1 MLRIT
6 MIGMMAVFLAMV
18 LKKDKA
24 EFGLLVILGACVVI
38 LGLSLSKVEEVVGAV
53 RKLEG
58 YLGQGSLYIGV
69 LLKMVG
75 ITYVAEFGASLCSDA
90 GYQAVAGQVEVFGEV
105 MIMAGRGAGFLCFF
119 LVVGGIL

>member
-1 MLRIT
+1 MLRIA

-18 LKKDKA
+18 LKKDKS

-53 RKLEG
+53 RTLEG
-58 YLGQGSLYIGV
+58 YLGQGSMYIGI

-75 ITYVAEFGASLCSDA
+75 ITYGAVFGANLCSDA
-90 GYQAVAGQVEVFGEV
+90 GYQAVAGQIEFYGKL
-105 MIMAGRGAGFLCFF
+105 MIMA
-119 LVVGGIL
+119 VSVPILMSLIEMIGNM

>member
-90 GYQAVAGQVEVFGEV
+90 GYQAVAGQIEFYGKL
-105 MIMAGRGAGFLCFF
+105 MIMA
-119 LVVGGIL
+119 VSVPILMSLIEMIGNI

>member
-24 EFGLLVILGACVVI
+24 EFGLLVILGACMVL
-38 LGLSLSKVEEVVGAV
+38 LGLSLDKVGEVVGAV

-58 YLGQGSLYIGV
+58 YLGEGSYYIGI

-75 ITYVAEFGASLCSDA
+75 ITYVAEFGANLCSDA
-90 GYQAVAGQVEVFGEV
+90 GYQAVAGQIEFYGKL
-105 MIMAGRGAGFLCFF
+105 MIMAVSVPILMS
-119 LVVGGIL
+119 LVEMIGNI